1 LAITKQKKEELVSL
15 YTEWMDSSQAF
26 ILTEYVGLT
35 VKDLDELRAK
45 AREVGGEF
53 HIVKNTLSKLAFEKA
68 DLEYPENTFTG
79 STAIA
84 LAFEDAPGMA
94 KIIADLSSKSD
105 FVNIKFGYLENEM
118 ISAEEIEALAKLPPL
133 PVLRAQL
140 MGTILA
146 PATKLVRALSEPA
159 RQVAAV
165 LAAYADQDSAQTDSQ

>member
-1 LAITKQKKEELVSL
+1 MAITKQKKEELVSQ
-15 YTEWMDSSQAF
+15 YMAWISDSQAF
-26 ILTEYVGLT
+26 ILAEYVGLT

-53 HIVKNTLSKLAFEKA
+53 HIVKNTLSKVAFEKA
-68 DLEYPENTFTG
+68 GLEYPENTFTG

-94 KIIADLSSKSD
+94 KIIADLSGESD
-105 FVNIKFGYLENEM
+105 FVKIKCGYLENEL
-118 ISAEEIEALAKLPPL
+118 ISAEEIKALASLPPL

-140 MGTILA
+140 LGTIMA
-146 PATKLVRALSEPA
+146 PATKLARTLSEPA

-165 LAAYADQDSAQTDSQ
+165 LSAYADQDTAQAAS